1 MNKIKIEDLIKFR
14 FPENIRFS
22 PKGSYLAYQVASVD
36 EKENKYVRDIF
47 LLKNGKAVQMTSGGN
62 SSLVDWDDDETM
74 IITRQLKDDKSGK
87 AHLFKLNVN
96 GGEALPWVDLAFGV
110 RTVKRV
116 GDSYIFTGSIDANDP
131 DGYLDDEATLK
142 KKSEI
147 KSREADY
154 EVLDELPYWMNG
166 AGFVNKKRTALFVM
180 TKDRKGGYKVKR
192 LTEPMFSVGA
202 MEVWGDKVY
211 FSGVELLTKRNLYND
226 LYCYDVTDDKVT
238 GLYTKNDISFQGII
252 PFEDKLYVEASDMK
266 EFGVNETPRI
276 YEYTGKN
283 SLKECFK
290 PEVSFG
296 CSTAGDCTLGG
307 GKSRVIDGNTWYT
320 LATVED
326 HNVIYAFDSG
336 LNRTTLWEGEGQVP
350 FFDVSGAK
358 IAFCRLEWNKLPEV
372 CYGEVRK
379 ADKARNISHLND
391 SVLRGKYVAKPERID
406 YESCGLK
413 LHGWVL
419 APEGFEDKK
428 TKFPAVLDIH
438 GGPRSIYSTQYFH
451 EMQVWVARGYAVMY
465 TNIKGS
471 DGRGDEFADIRD
483 DYGGTDYQNLMD
495 FTDAVLKKYTNIDKK
510 KVCETGGSYGGF
522 MTNWIITHTDR
533 FIAAA
538 SQRSISNWVSMSLIS
553 DIGPYFGPDQ
563 CGAEGPIA
571 PADIEKLWDHSPLK
585 YAENVKTPTLFIHSD
600 QDYRCPLPEGMQMMQ
615 ALIMKDVDTKMVLF
629 HGENH
634 ELSRSGKPLHR
645 IRRLKEI
652 SEWFDKYCKPKK

>member
-1 MNKIKIEDLIKFR
+1 
-14 FPENIRFS
+14 
-22 PKGSYLAYQVASVD
+22 
-36 EKENKYVRDIF
+36 
-47 LLKNGKAVQMTSGGN
+47 
-62 SSLVDWDDDETM
+62 
-74 IITRQLKDDKSGK
+74 
-87 AHLFKLNVN
+87 
-96 GGEALPWVDLAFGV
+96 
-110 RTVKRV
+110 
-116 GDSYIFTGSIDANDP
+116 
-131 DGYLDDEATLK
+131 
-142 KKSEI
+142 
-147 KSREADY
+147 
-154 EVLDELPYWMNG
+154 MNG

-180 TKDRKGGYKVKR
+180 TKDKKGAFKVKR
-192 LTEPMFSVGA
+192 LTAPMFSVGS
-202 MEVWGDKVY
+202 MEVSGDKVY
-211 FSGVELLTKRNLYND
+211 FSGGELITKRNLYND
-226 LYCYDVTDDKVT
+226 LYCYSVTEDKLT
-238 GLYTKNDISFQGII
+238 GLYTRNDISFQGII
-252 PFEDKLYVEASDMK
+252 PFEDKLYVEATDMK

-290 PEVSFG
+290 PEVSLNN
-296 CSTAGDCTLGG
+296 SVAGDCTLGG
-307 GKSRVIDGNTWYT
+307 GKSCVMDGSTWYT

-326 HNVIYAFDSG
+326 HNAIYAFDSA
-336 LNRTTLWEGEGQVP
+336 LNRTTVWEGEGELP

-358 IAFCRLEWNKLPEV
+358 IAYCLLEWNKLPEV

-438 GGPRSIYSTQYFH
+438 GGPRSVYSTHYFH
-451 EMQVWVARGYAVMY
+451 EMQVWVARGYAVFY

-495 FTDAVLKKYTNIDKK
+495 FTDAVLKKYPNIDKK
-510 KVCETGGSYGGF
+510 RVCETGGSYGGF

-533 FIAAA
+533 FVAAA

-553 DIGPYFGPDQ
+553 DIGPFFGPDQ
-563 CGAEGPIA
+563 CGADGPIA
-571 PADIEKLWDHSPLK
+571 PADIEKLWNHSPLK

-634 ELSRSGKPLHR
+634 ELSRSGKPIHR
-645 IRRLKEI
+645 VRRLTEI
-652 SEWFDKYCKPKK
+652 SDWFDKYCKPKK